1 MHPDVR
7 SDRASSGAT
16 SDRPRTQSQRRFF
29 LGLLGGSPS
38 SLIGRRLAQPLFEP
52 FRSPRRPTLG
62 QYLPLQFVQSAF
74 EGNGMLITSGKTKH
88 RLFMLV
94 LVIAIVLAMTG
105 WVYALGWV
113 ALKFI

>member
-1 MHPDVR
+1 MKNPPTVVYRPSHYLNPSVR
-7 SDRASSGAT
+7 RGDL
-16 SDRPRTQSQRRFF
+16 RP
-29 LGLLGGSPS
+29 
-38 SLIGRRLAQPLFEP
+38 
-52 FRSPRRPTLG
+52 G
-62 QYLPLQFVQSAF
+62 QYLPLQFVESAL

>member
-7 SDRASSGAT
+7 SDRASSDAT
-16 SDRPRTQSQRRFF
+16 NDRPRTQSQRRFF
-29 LGLLGGSPS
+29 LGLLGGHPH
-38 SLIGRRLAQPLFEP
+38 LIGRLLAQPLYLNP
-52 FRSPRRPTLG
+52 SVQHGDLRLG
-62 QYLPLQFVQSAF
+62 QYLPPQFVESAL

>member
-1 MHPDVR
+1 MGHPHL
-7 SDRASSGAT
+7 SSVVY
-16 SDRPRTQSQRRFF
+16 RPSHY
-29 LGLLGGSPS
+29 LNPS
-38 SLIGRRLAQPLFEP
+38 VHRGDL
-52 FRSPRRPTLG
+52 RPS
-62 QYLPLQFVQSAF
+62 QYLPLQFVESAL